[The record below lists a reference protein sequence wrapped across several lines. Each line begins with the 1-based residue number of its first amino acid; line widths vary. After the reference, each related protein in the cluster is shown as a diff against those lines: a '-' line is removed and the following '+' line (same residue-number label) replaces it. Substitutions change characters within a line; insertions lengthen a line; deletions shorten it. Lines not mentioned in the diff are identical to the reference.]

1 MEAEGRW
8 KDLKFNL
15 QRLRFER
22 LSRLIS
28 QETVAK
34 ALGISRSYYHKKE
47 TGKAK
52 ITIEEFCTILDVLGI
67 PRSEVVN
74 FFTPDVPERERTTA

>member
-1 MEAEGRW
+1 MQ
-8 KDLKFNL
+8 FNL

-22 LSRLIS
+22 MSRLIP
-28 QETVAK
+28 QEKVAE

-52 ITIEEFCTILDVLGI
+52 MTIEEFGIIIDVLGI
-67 PRSEVVN
+67 PKNEIIN
-74 FFTPDVPERERTTA
+74 FFTTDVPEREQDTA

>member
-1 MEAEGRW
+1 
-8 KDLKFNL
+8 LKFNL

-52 ITIEEFCTILDVLGI
+52 MTIEEFGIIIDVLGI
-67 PRSEVVN
+67 PKNEIIN
-74 FFTPDVPERERTTA
+74 FFTTDVPERERTTA

>member
-1 MEAEGRW
+1 M
-8 KDLKFNL
+8 KFNL

-22 LSRLIS
+22 MSRLIP
-28 QETVAK
+28 QEKVAE

-52 ITIEEFCTILDVLGI
+52 MTIEEFGIIIDVLGI
-67 PRSEVVN
+67 PKNEIIN
-74 FFTPDVPERERTTA
+74 FFTTDVPEREQNTA

>member
-1 MEAEGRW
+1 MQ
-8 KDLKFNL
+8 FNL

-22 LSRLIS
+22 MSRLIP
-28 QETVAK
+28 QEKVAE

-52 ITIEEFCTILDVLGI
+52 MTIEEFGIIIDVLGI
-67 PRSEVVN
+67 PKNEIIN
-74 FFTPDVPERERTTA
+74 FFTTDVPEREQNTA

>member
-1 MEAEGRW
+1 MQ
-8 KDLKFNL
+8 FNL

-22 LSRLIS
+22 MSRLIP
-28 QETVAK
+28 QEKVAE

-52 ITIEEFCTILDVLGI
+52 MTIEEFGIIIDVLGI
-67 PRSEVVN
+67 PKNEIIN
-74 FFTPDVPERERTTA
+74 FFTTEVPEREQNTA

>member
-1 MEAEGRW
+1 M
-8 KDLKFNL
+8 KFNL

-22 LSRLIS
+22 LSRLIP
-28 QETVAK
+28 QERVAE

-52 ITIEEFCTILDVLGI
+52 MTIEEFGIIIDVLGI
-67 PRSEVVN
+67 PKNEIIN
-74 FFTPDVPERERTTA
+74 FFTTDVPERERTTA

>member
-1 MEAEGRW
+1 MQ
-8 KDLKFNL
+8 FNL

-22 LSRLIS
+22 MSRLIP
-28 QETVAK
+28 QERVAE

-52 ITIEEFCTILDVLGI
+52 MTIEEFGIIIDVLGI
-67 PRSEVVN
+67 PKNEIIN
-74 FFTPDVPERERTTA
+74 FFTTDVPEREQNTA